1 MNNYDKIKRIVDC
14 LYGEEFTEEDSEYT
28 VTGVWSNK
36 DFIEMQSRNKCD
48 TIRVTVNVS
57 RWRLRDGDFST
68 TLGNLYIDKSFLKNR
83 YSFSRNMFEVSH
95 CDDFD
100 EIIIKEKDIGSKVLE
115 NI

>member
-1 MNNYDKIKRIVDC
+1 MNNYNKIKRIVDC
-14 LYGEEFTEEDSEYT
+14 LYGEEFTEEGSKYT
-28 VTGVWSNK
+28 VTDVWSNK
-36 DFIEMQSRNKCD
+36 DFIEMQSRKKGD
-48 TIRVTVNVS
+48 TIKVTVNVS

-68 TLGNLYIDKSFLKNR
+68 TLGYMYIDKSFLKNR
-83 YSFSRNMFEVSH
+83 YSFSRNMFDVSH